1 MSTVEE
7 LYSAAEKL
15 SAAPKDEIVK
25 LQSSYEVILSGVKG
39 DSSCKRLSSQ
49 FISRFFARF
58 PNSASRGLDA
68 VLDLC
73 EDDDVNIRKQAIK
86 DLPTLCRELKSYLPK
101 ICDVLTQLL
110 ATDDAAEMSVIQTS
124 LMSLFRRDAKGTL
137 VGLFSQI
144 KNGNDVV
151 RERAIKYLHLK
162 LKTDG
167 GLLLNKEAE
176 VTLFKEIKG
185 CVMDCSAVEFQL
197 FMSMLNLTSIPKSVS
212 GQAQLLEIASTMAD
226 LERPFDAV
234 DTEAVD
240 KFVQCANA
248 ATEFFSTQN
257 KSTRFVEYISLE
269 VLPQLHSIIELDV
282 QSQILKTLGEACMN
296 SSEVK
301 QPDIAIENIY
311 QKLMDYMPLPPDDCS
326 LGSDSN
332 VPDPEFEFTK
342 VECLLYAF
350 HTVGKQAP
358 AFLVDNPE
366 RLKDF
371 RSRLQY
377 FARGVQGYV
386 KRLREFL
393 ANAPKMSS
401 SASED
406 IRVKSTALR
415 CTLNIQALI
424 RDLFH
429 SPPSYKA
436 KIVVSWKKHKAE
448 CPAEAGKKR
457 HSISFAPDTR
467 KASRRAQSSTSI
479 GGSSVYQPPTG
490 KYSSKFTH

>member
-1 MSTVEE
+1 
-7 LYSAAEKL
+7 
-15 SAAPKDEIVK
+15 
-25 LQSSYEVILSGVKG
+25 
-39 DSSCKRLSSQ
+39 
-49 FISRFFARF
+49 
-58 PNSASRGLDA
+58 
-68 VLDLC
+68 
-73 EDDDVNIRKQAIK
+73 
-86 DLPTLCRELKSYLPK
+86 
-101 ICDVLTQLL
+101 
-110 ATDDAAEMSVIQTS
+110 
-124 LMSLFRRDAKGTL
+124 
-137 VGLFSQI
+137 
-144 KNGNDVV
+144 
-151 RERAIKYLHLK
+151 
-162 LKTDG
+162 
-167 GLLLNKEAE
+167 
-176 VTLFKEIKG
+176 
-185 CVMDCSAVEFQL
+185 
-197 FMSMLNLTSIPKSVS
+197 
-212 GQAQLLEIASTMAD
+212 
-226 LERPFDAV
+226 
-234 DTEAVD
+234 
-240 KFVQCANA
+240 
-248 ATEFFSTQN
+248 
-257 KSTRFVEYISLE
+257 
-269 VLPQLHSIIELDV
+269 
-282 QSQILKTLGEACMN
+282 MN